1 MKEPCIVV
9 RSLFKSY
16 GNVKALNGIDLEI
29 EAGEIFGILGPNGS
43 GKTTLLRI
51 LCSLLDYNSGYVS
64 VAGRDVKNNSFELKK
79 AIGYVPETPVLYES
93 LTPLE
98 YLNFIGGVRR
108 INPAVLHRRIEGFA
122 SAFELGDL
130 MNSLI
135 GSLSFGTKQKVGI
148 IGALLHDPSLI
159 ILDEA
164 MNGLDPGSS
173 RVLKDLLADYS
184 SQGKTIIFST
194 HILEV
199 AEGVCSRL
207 AIIYRGR
214 IIDSGTPD
222 EFRSRSGGK
231 RLEDIFLEETSN
243 RDLRL
248 VVRTIRESM
257 GP

>member
-1 MKEPCIVV
+1 MKELSIVV

-16 GNVKALNGIDLEI
+16 GDVKALNGVDLEI
-29 EAGEIFGILGPNGS
+29 EKGEIFGILGPNGS

-51 LCSLLDYNSGYVS
+51 LCSLLDYNSGYVNVS
-64 VAGRDVKNNSFELKK
+64 GKKVESNSFELKK
-79 AIGYVPETPVLYES
+79 TIGYVPETPVLYES
-93 LTPLE
+93 LTPME
-98 YLNFIGGVRR
+98 YLSFIGGVRR
-108 INPAVLHRRIEGFA
+108 IKSDVLRRRIEGFA

-173 RVLKDLLADYS
+173 RVLKDLLADYAD
-184 SQGKTIIFST
+184 QGKTIIFST

-199 AEGVCSRL
+199 AEGVCTRL
-207 AIIYRGR
+207 AIIYKGR
-214 IIDSGTPD
+214 IIDSGTPE
-222 EFRSRSGGK
+222 EFRTRSGGK
-231 RLEDIFLEETSN
+231 RFEDIFLEETGR
-243 RDLRL
+243 RDLKM
-248 VVRTIRESM
+248 VVRSIRDSM
-257 GP
+257 S

>member
-1 MKEPCIVV
+1 MKELSIVV

-16 GNVKALNGIDLEI
+16 GDVKALNGVDLEI
-29 EAGEIFGILGPNGS
+29 EKGEIFGILGPNGS

-51 LCSLLDYNSGYVS
+51 LCSLLDYNSGYVNVS
-64 VAGRDVKNNSFELKK
+64 GRKVESNSFELKK
-79 AIGYVPETPVLYES
+79 TIGYVPETPVLYES
-93 LTPLE
+93 LTPME
-98 YLNFIGGVRR
+98 YLSFIGGVRR
-108 INPAVLHRRIEGFA
+108 IKSDVLRRRIEGFA

-173 RVLKDLLADYS
+173 RVLKDLLADYAD
-184 SQGKTIIFST
+184 QGKTIIFST

-199 AEGVCSRL
+199 AEGVCTRL
-207 AIIYRGR
+207 AIIYKGR
-214 IIDSGTPD
+214 IIDSGTPE
-222 EFRSRSGGK
+222 EFRTRSGGK
-231 RLEDIFLEETSN
+231 RFEDIFLEETGR
-243 RDLRL
+243 RDLKM
-248 VVRTIRESM
+248 VVRSIRDSM
-257 GP
+257 S

>member
-1 MKEPCIVV
+1 MKELSIVV

-16 GNVKALNGIDLEI
+16 GDVKALNGVDLEI
-29 EAGEIFGILGPNGS
+29 EKGEIFGILGPNGS

-51 LCSLLDYNSGYVS
+51 LCSLLDYNSGYVNVS
-64 VAGRDVKNNSFELKK
+64 GKKVESNSFELKK
-79 AIGYVPETPVLYES
+79 TIGYVPETPVLYES
-93 LTPLE
+93 LTPME
-98 YLNFIGGVRR
+98 YLSFIGGVRR
-108 INPAVLHRRIEGFA
+108 IKSDVLRRRIEGFT

-173 RVLKDLLADYS
+173 RVLKDLLADYAD
-184 SQGKTIIFST
+184 QGKTIIFST

-199 AEGVCSRL
+199 AEGVCTRL
-207 AIIYRGR
+207 AIIYKGR
-214 IIDSGTPD
+214 IIDSGTPE
-222 EFRSRSGGK
+222 EFRTRSGGK
-231 RLEDIFLEETSN
+231 RFEDIFLEETGR
-243 RDLRL
+243 RDLKM
-248 VVRTIRESM
+248 VVRSIRDSM
-257 GP
+257 S

>member
-1 MKEPCIVV
+1 MKELSIVV

-16 GNVKALNGIDLEI
+16 GDVKALNGVDLEI
-29 EAGEIFGILGPNGS
+29 EKGEIFGILGPNGS

-51 LCSLLDYNSGYVS
+51 LCSLLDYNFGYVNVS
-64 VAGRDVKNNSFELKK
+64 GKKVESNSFELKK
-79 AIGYVPETPVLYES
+79 TIGYVPETPVLYES
-93 LTPLE
+93 LTPME
-98 YLNFIGGVRR
+98 YLSFIGGVRR
-108 INPAVLHRRIEGFA
+108 IKSDVLRRRIEGFA

-173 RVLKDLLADYS
+173 RVLKDLLADYAD
-184 SQGKTIIFST
+184 QGKTIIFST

-199 AEGVCSRL
+199 AEGVCTRL
-207 AIIYRGR
+207 AIIYKGR
-214 IIDSGTPD
+214 IIDSGTPE
-222 EFRSRSGGK
+222 EFRIRSGGK
-231 RLEDIFLEETSN
+231 RFEDIFLEETGR
-243 RDLRL
+243 RDLKM
-248 VVRTIRESM
+248 VVRSIRDSM
-257 GP
+257 S

>member
-1 MKEPCIVV
+1 MKELSIVV

-16 GNVKALNGIDLEI
+16 GDIKALNGIDLEI
-29 EAGEIFGILGPNGS
+29 EKGEIFGILGPNGS
-43 GKTTLLRI
+43 GKTTLLKI
-51 LCSLLDYNSGYVS
+51 LCSLLDYDSGYVNVS
-64 VAGRDVKNNSFELKK
+64 GKNLENNSFELKK
-79 AIGYVPETPVLYES
+79 TIGYVPETPVLYES
-93 LTPLE
+93 LTPME
-98 YLNFIGGVRR
+98 YLSFIGGVRR
-108 INPAVLHRRIEGFA
+108 INSAVLRRRIDGFA

-148 IGALLHDPSLI
+148 IGALLHNPSLI

-173 RVLKDLLADYS
+173 RVLKDLLADYAN
-184 SQGKTIIFST
+184 QGKTIIFST

-222 EFRSRSGGK
+222 EFRTRSGGK
-231 RLEDIFLEETSN
+231 RFEDIFLEETGS
-243 RDLRL
+243 RDLKM
-248 VVRTIRESM
+248 VVRAIRDSM
-257 GP
+257 S

>member
-1 MKEPCIVV
+1 VKELSIVV

-16 GNVKALNGIDLEI
+16 GDVKALNGVDLEI
-29 EAGEIFGILGPNGS
+29 EKGEIFGILGPNGS

-51 LCSLLDYNSGYVS
+51 LCSLLDYNSGYVNVS
-64 VAGRDVKNNSFELKK
+64 GKKVESNSFELKK
-79 AIGYVPETPVLYES
+79 TIGYVPETPVLYES
-93 LTPLE
+93 LTPME
-98 YLNFIGGVRR
+98 YLSFIGGVRR
-108 INPAVLHRRIEGFA
+108 IKSDVLRRRIEGFA

-173 RVLKDLLADYS
+173 RVLKDLLADYAD
-184 SQGKTIIFST
+184 QGKTIIFST

-199 AEGVCSRL
+199 AEGVCTRL
-207 AIIYRGR
+207 AIIYKGR
-214 IIDSGTPD
+214 IIDSGTPE
-222 EFRSRSGGK
+222 EFRTRSGGK
-231 RLEDIFLEETSN
+231 RFEDIFLEETGR
-243 RDLRL
+243 RDLKM
-248 VVRTIRESM
+248 VVRSIRDSM
-257 GP
+257 S

>member
-1 MKEPCIVV
+1 VKELSIVV

-16 GNVKALNGIDLEI
+16 GDVKALNGVDLEI
-29 EAGEIFGILGPNGS
+29 EKGEIFGILGPNGS

-51 LCSLLDYNSGYVS
+51 LCSLLDYNSGYVNVS
-64 VAGRDVKNNSFELKK
+64 GKKVESNSFELKK
-79 AIGYVPETPVLYES
+79 TIGYVPETPVLYES
-93 LTPLE
+93 LTPME
-98 YLNFIGGVRR
+98 YLSFIGGVRR
-108 INPAVLHRRIEGFA
+108 IKSDVLRRRIEGFA

-173 RVLKDLLADYS
+173 RVLKDLLADYAD
-184 SQGKTIIFST
+184 QGKTIIFST

-199 AEGVCSRL
+199 AEGVCTRL
-207 AIIYRGR
+207 AIIYKGR
-214 IIDSGTPD
+214 IIDSGTPE
-222 EFRSRSGGK
+222 EFRTRSGGK
-231 RLEDIFLEETSN
+231 RFEDIFLEETGR
-243 RDLRL
+243 RDLKM
-248 VVRTIRESM
+248 VVRAIRDSM
-257 GP
+257 S